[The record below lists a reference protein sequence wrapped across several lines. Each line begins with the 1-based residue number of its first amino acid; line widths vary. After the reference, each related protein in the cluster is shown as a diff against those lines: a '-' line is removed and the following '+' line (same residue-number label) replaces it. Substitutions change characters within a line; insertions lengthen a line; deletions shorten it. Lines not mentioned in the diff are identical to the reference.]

1 MNSNRQQSGHKVLS
15 KKFQIKYVV
24 TFYHD
29 SFFLHT
35 STSPPVDIGDK
46 FIGGEGSGDPTAA
59 DGLEYIDVDEL
70 CMQNDSYS
78 ILFKILLNAR
88 MYL

>member
-1 MNSNRQQSGHKVLS
+1 M
-15 KKFQIKYVV
+15 
-24 TFYHD
+24 
-29 SFFLHT
+29 
-35 STSPPVDIGDK
+35 DIGDK